1 MLFGVEFCKF
11 SFFKRKKNVQVL
23 NSFARPLYFLAQCGT
38 IMAGR
43 IAMQTILRFFF
54 YQKRYLHPFRGEIGV
69 FMVNNKAK
77 KMAKYAIMF
86 ATIFVAMMID
96 RAISFLPIGFSMAVC
111 TLLVTLSFCFLSNSW
126 ADATFAGL
134 FFGLASFIKE
144 FLMPSALIGQV
155 LPVYYWPL
163 ITIPPRLAMSLCAFA
178 VYRGALA
185 LFKKGKIATRQIVA
199 MSLATLVGLVCN
211 TVGFF
216 SCVELARFLHNDANQ
231 GVFAMI
237 YAVLVT
243 NIIPEYVASVAG
255 VPLVVLGVR
264 RGLKLGVDGN
274 NEKRAKGEQH
284 K

>member
-1 MLFGVEFCKF
+1 
-11 SFFKRKKNVQVL
+11 
-23 NSFARPLYFLAQCGT
+23 
-38 IMAGR
+38 
-43 IAMQTILRFFF
+43 
-54 YQKRYLHPFRGEIGV
+54 
-69 FMVNNKAK
+69 MVNNKAK

-155 LPVYYWPL
+155 LPVYYWP
-163 ITIPPRLAMSLCAFA
+163 FA
-178 VYRGALA
+178 VYRGVLA

-199 MSLATLVGLVCN
+199 MSVATLVGLVCN